1 MLSQIP
7 GLVWVVIGVS
17 LAIAAPWM
25 IFVALDHQGRDRT
38 GKVFQT
44 SVDTITRT
52 LRGENKEADEL
63 ARRVDALKSQD
74 KDSQK

>member
-25 IFVALDHQGRDRT
+25 IFVALDRQGRDRT

-44 SVDTITRT
+44 SVESITRT
-52 LRGENKEADEL
+52 LRGENKEVDEL
-63 ARRVDALKSQD
+63 ARRVDALKNQE
-74 KDSQK
+74 KDDQK